1 MFQSLRWK
9 FHTAPAPSPDP
20 PPTDNAA
27 QTATAS
33 KVRGRPRGSKN
44 KPKPPLT
51 AASTSSAATTRP
63 PKKKPRTGD
72 PPGMPQAPE
81 QPNPRSISSL
91 AHGLFRPRSRP
102 SSPTSEPSAAAS
114 TSAQAGAA
122 PSHQHDSTVLSL
134 RPPPTHTSSVSP
146 SSLPT
151 PQHPP
156 TTLPPAS
163 TASTSALYSTSR
175 AALCAASNPAPP
187 RARSTIQRARD
198 LGIDTSPST
207 PPSSTSSPP
216 NPLGLITDSNVD
228 REYDPVS
235 FIHSEGLGEEDEDP
249 DAETA
254 KCEFPA
260 WFTARV
266 DEIRAE
272 LTTDM
277 ASASARSRYYANGSF
292 WIPHRAT
299 SFLLNKTNV
308 KPTDIFACNFFLWDP
323 LNILGTNFNLRCPT
337 LNASIISPALASCSD
352 HGVSWIST
360 AASG

>member
-9 FHTAPAPSPDP
+9 FHTAPALSPDP

-51 AASTSSAATTRP
+51 AASTSSAVTTRP
-63 PKKKPRTGD
+63 PKKKPRTSSGAAQSSVHLVLGPWTI
-72 PPGMPQAPE
+72 PPSQPSVQPDKRAQCRRLHVCSSRCSSIAPT
-81 QPNPRSISSL
+81 RFD
-91 AHGLFRPRSRP
+91 GVV
-102 SSPTSEPSAAAS
+102 S
-114 TSAQAGAA
+114 TSPANAHILCVTVIA
-122 PSHQHDSTVLSL
+122 PYS
-134 RPPPTHTSSVSP
+134 
-146 SSLPT
+146 
-151 PQHPP
+151 
-156 TTLPPAS
+156 PAS
-163 TASTSALYSTSR
+163 FHNTTSPKHRLHQR
-175 AALCAASNPAPP
+175 AVLHI
-187 RARSTIQRARD
+187 STIQRARD

-249 DAETA
+249 DTETA

-292 WIPHRAT
+292 WIPRRAS

-308 KPTDIFACNFFLWDP
+308 KPTDIFACDFFRWDP
-323 LNILGTNFNLRCPT
+323 LNILGTNFNLRCPNPECKHHLT
-337 LNASIISPALASCSD
+337 RFGI
-352 HGVSWIST
+352 VQ
-360 AASG
+360 